1 MFMALSVGCYEKVR
15 AARKRKPPPP
25 QPGYNRHG
33 PHFDLAALWRRV
45 MMREEI
51 VALFDRRE
59 GAWRSRDAAALAMD
73 HAPDGVVIS
82 PTGGV
87 LEGRDDIE
95 RIYRVWF
102 NAFADFAF
110 TVEDL
115 LVEGNRVALLG
126 RVTGKHSGEF
136 FGMPATGRRIDV
148 ACGFFYRFE
157 GPLIAHERRILDF
170 TGLLVQ
176 VGVLRAK
183 PAGGI

>member
-1 MFMALSVGCYEKVR
+1 MTRG
-15 AARKRKPPPP
+15 
-25 QPGYNRHG
+25 
-33 PHFDLAALWRRV
+33 D
-45 MMREEI
+45 I
-51 VALFDRRE
+51 VAVFDRRE
-59 GAWRSRDAAALAMD
+59 AAWRSRDAAALAAD

-87 LEGRDDIE
+87 LEGRGDIE

-102 NAFADFAF
+102 TAFADFSFA
-110 TVEDL
+110 VEDL
-115 LVEGNRVALLG
+115 IIEGDRVALLG
-126 RVTGKHSGEF
+126 RVTGRHSGEF
-136 FGMPATGRRIDV
+136 FGVPSTGRRIDV

-157 GPLIAHERRILDF
+157 ENLIAHERRILDF